1 MKFNELREKVM
12 INIHLKKL
20 SVEPMSLQELK
31 DFIAENQP
39 QLENMSKIKKKRTI
53 EQIAEFEVK
62 IEQMEKDEAILADK
76 LKEIPKIKALFVIKN
91 T

>member
-1 MKFNELREKVM
+1 
-12 INIHLKKL
+12 
-20 SVEPMSLQELK
+20 
-31 DFIAENQP
+31 
-39 QLENMSKIKKKRTI
+39 MSKIKKKRTI
-53 EQIAEFEVK
+53 EQIAEFEAK